1 MKILTLVARILIG
14 LTFLV
19 FGVIGLLPFLKQP
32 PMPPG
37 AAKNYVDALS
47 ATPYIKVVSC
57 VQVVSAVLFLINR
70 FVPLALTLIAPVIV
84 NILMFHL
91 FMALASIG
99 PGLLVTVCWFIIY
112 FRHRAAFAGIFAA
125 RS

>member
-1 MKILTLVARILIG
+1 MKILSLIARILIG
-14 LTFLV
+14 LTFV
-19 FGVIGLLPFLKQP
+19 FFGLNGLLNFMHP
-32 PMPPG
+32 PAMPPS

-47 ATPYIKVVSC
+47 ATPYL
-57 VQVVSAVLFLINR
+57 QVVSAIQVIAGLLFLVNR

-91 FMALASIG
+91 FMAPASIG
-99 PGLLVTVCWFIIY
+99 PGVLVTLCWLIVY
-112 FRHRAAFAGIFAA
+112 YRHRAAFTGIFAA